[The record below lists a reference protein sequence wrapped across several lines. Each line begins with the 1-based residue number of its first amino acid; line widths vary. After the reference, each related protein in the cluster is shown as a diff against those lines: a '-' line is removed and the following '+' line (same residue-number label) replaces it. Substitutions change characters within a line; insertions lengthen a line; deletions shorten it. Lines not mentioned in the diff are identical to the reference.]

1 MSEKIVIASAK
12 TAKDLANV
20 YAKVKTD
27 AKGYG
32 FSAVTALKE
41 DVVSKAMTDKKK
53 PADFVVEVDT
63 GNKAIMAQLVCD
75 VKGAMRSV
83 IGRKEIK
90 TVKEFQDATMLAKN
104 QALAR
109 TAKEIFGG

>member
-1 MSEKIVIASAK
+1 M
-12 TAKDLANV
+12 

-32 FSAVTALKE
+32 FTAVAALKE
-41 DVVSKAMTDKKK
+41 DVVGKAMTDKKK

-63 GNKAIMAQLVCD
+63 SGKTIVAQLVCD

-90 TVKEFQDATMLAKN
+90 TVKEFQDAVMLAKN
-104 QALAR
+104 QALAKV
-109 TAKEIFGG
+109 AKQILI

>member
-1 MSEKIVIASAK
+1 MSEKITIASAK
-12 TAKDLANV
+12 TAKDLAGV

-32 FSAVTALKE
+32 FTSVAALKE
-41 DVVSKAMTDKKK
+41 EVVSKAMTDSKK
-53 PADFVVEVDT
+53 PADFIVEIETSKVF
-63 GNKAIMAQLVCD
+63 IIQLVCD

-90 TVKEFQDATMLAKN
+90 TVKDFQDATALAKN
-104 QALAR
+104 QALAKV
-109 TAKEIFGG
+109 AKQILI

>member
-1 MSEKIVIASAK
+1 MTEKIVIASAK
-12 TAKDLANV
+12 DAKELKATYD
-20 YAKVKTD
+20 KVKTS

-41 DVVSKAMTDKKK
+41 DVVGTAMTQKKK
-53 PADFVVEVDT
+53 PADFVVEVDVS
-63 GNKAIMAQLVCD
+63 GKMMIAQLVCD

-90 TVKEFQDATMLAKN
+90 TVKDFQDATHLAKN
-104 QALAR
+104 QALQK
-109 TAKEIFGG
+109 TAKELGF